1 MININRSLVFGLHI
15 LYPTNLYFIIWR
27 TKMVRVISLI
37 TVCLINLIFSAT
49 AYSEVKIGPPRLLL
63 TTQDWGPYQTFEAGE
78 MGGAALDKVKCVL
91 NKMRQPYQLTM
102 TSWSEAQLRV
112 HTGGQHGFFVAT
124 QTKERDSYATLS
136 SPISEQK
143 LTWYFGP
150 GVEPNVNELS
160 KLNLMFS
167 AKFGS
172 SKWFWLKRNGY
183 NVVKQPR
190 DAKVLLR
197 LLKQREIDIALEDQ
211 DVFEQE
217 LKQAGLPIDFFQNKL
232 LRIEPMGV
240 YFSNRFLKKY
250 TGFLNKFNAN
260 IANCEG

>member
-1 MININRSLVFGLHI
+1 MI
-15 LYPTNLYFIIWR
+15 R
-27 TKMVRVISLI
+27 TISF
-37 TVCLINLIFSAT
+37 TAVCLITFNFIFSAT

-63 TTQDWGPYQTFEAGE
+63 TTQDWRPYQTFEAGE
-78 MGGAALDKVKCVL
+78 MGGTALDKVKCVL
-91 NKMRQPYQLTM
+91 SKMQQPYQLTM
-102 TSWSEAQLRV
+102 TTWSEAQLRV
-112 HTGGQHGFFVAT
+112 HTGEQHGFFIAT

-143 LTWYFGP
+143 MTWYFGP
-150 GVEPNVNELS
+150 GVEPYVNELT
-160 KLNLMFS
+160 KLNLTFS

-211 DVFEQE
+211 AVFEQE
-217 LKQAGLPIDFFQNKL
+217 LKRASLPIDFFQSKL
-232 LRIEPMGV
+232 LRREPMGI
-240 YFSNRFLKKY
+240 YFSNRFLRKY
-250 TGFLNKFNAN
+250 NEKYPGAN
-260 IANCEG
+260 LVLK